1 MKITKLYPKEN
12 LGYVDQ
18 HLLEAKF
25 SWQSPLLNKDISG
38 QRIHKARQ
46 NLHKLSEVA
55 QLSKLQ
61 HHQEGLTKRLAAD
74 SKQVHDVLMPP
85 NHLDK
90 GIFTVCKTRV
100 ARDICCRYRQKCVP
114 FLGVNNSE
122 LLHFVTT
129 WRPLVDHLV
138 ITSRPLA
145 LGNHLVTISG

>member
-1 MKITKLYPKEN
+1 MLTNICLKQSSPGNRRFWTNMSYHHI
-12 LGYVDQ
+12 YV
-18 HLLEAKF
+18 
-25 SWQSPLLNKDISG
+25 
-38 QRIHKARQ
+38 ARQ

-100 ARDICCRYRQKCVP
+100 ARDICCRLPTKVRTI
-114 FLGVNNSE
+114 FGSE
-122 LLHFVTT
+122 
-129 WRPLVDHLV
+129 
-138 ITSRPLA
+138 
-145 LGNHLVTISG
+145 

>member
-1 MKITKLYPKEN
+1 MKLTKLFPKEN

-25 SWQSPLLNKDISG
+25 SWQSPLLNKDKSG

-90 GIFTVCKTRV
+90 GIFTVCKTRQGGQG
-100 ARDICCRYRQKCVP
+100 Y
-114 FLGVNNSE
+114 
-122 LLHFVTT
+122 LLSITDKSAYHF
-129 WRPLVDHLV
+129 WE
-138 ITSRPLA
+138 
-145 LGNHLVTISG
+145 

>member
-25 SWQSPLLNKDISG
+25 SWQSPLLNKDKSG
-38 QRIHKARQ
+38 QRIHKAKQ

-74 SKQVHDVLMPP
+74 SKQVHDVLMPT
-85 NHLDK
+85 NHL
-90 GIFTVCKTRV
+90 G
-100 ARDICCRYRQKCVP
+100 RD
-114 FLGVNNSE
+114 
-122 LLHFVTT
+122 
-129 WRPLVDHLV
+129 V
-138 ITSRPLA
+138 INIQSSK
-145 LGNHLVTISG
+145 I